1 MSPAFRGAIAL
12 ALLGLTAAA
21 HPAAAQTTADYS
33 TKVVNPFYV
42 VEDQY
47 TVTTDASSPTF
58 NRPAVA
64 RTGTT
69 TTFSNLSGLGTA
81 VAYGSHSFTASQTAT
96 YKISTTTSGYG
107 NVGGASNFLQLIYA
121 PSFDPTDPLKNA
133 GLAYIP
139 TGDTAEYQVELGPNK
154 NTDPKGNEINPN
166 GTFTFVNAGYYNATD
181 PDPTHDSLGTSTT
194 TISRLDNGSTTFVP
208 DASTRG
214 VIGQASQTLHVSSA
228 GTLTS
233 FNSFSFA
240 GLQQNG
246 IGDLTATLTHDGI
259 SVNLFNQPD
268 QFATPDNFGALAAF
282 DPSQT
287 YTFTDNGAD
296 LATVARDTVDSY
308 APDKEATYFPLIGGN
323 YQSLGALSAFYGTSL
338 AGDWTL
344 SVKDN
349 QVGDS
354 ASFLGFSFN
363 ASSAA
368 PVPEASTGVSLA
380 MACGLLG
387 FVVLWKRRQSNTSSN
402 V

>member
-12 ALLGLTAAA
+12 ALLGLTGAA
-21 HPAAAQTTADYS
+21 HPVAAQTTADYS

-69 TTFSNLSGLGTA
+69 TTFSNVSGLGTA
-81 VAYGSHSFTASQTAT
+81 VAYGTHSFTATQDAT

-107 NVGGASNFLQLIYA
+107 NIGGASNFLQLIYA

-139 TGDTAEYQVELGPNK
+139 TGDTAEYTLGLGQGSY
-154 NTDPKGNEINPN
+154 D
-166 GTFTFVNAGYYNATD
+166 FVNAGYYNATD
-181 PDPTHDSLGTSTT
+181 TDPTHDSLGTSTT

-208 DASTRG
+208 DASTRV
-214 VIGQASQTLHVSSA
+214 VIGQASQTLHVSDA
-228 GTLTS
+228 GTLSS
-233 FNSFSFA
+233 FNSFSFV
-240 GLQQNG
+240 GLQDDS
-246 IGDLTATLTHDGI
+246 IGDLTATLTHNGI
-259 SVNLFNQPD
+259 SVNLFDQPD
-268 QFATPDNFGALAAF
+268 QFATPDNFGYLAAF
-282 DPSQT
+282 DSSQT
-287 YTFTDNGAD
+287 YTFTHSCAAQEN
-296 LATVARDTVDSY
+296 VARGTVDSY
-308 APDKEATYFPLIGGN
+308 APDQEAAYFPMIGGN

-338 AGDWTL
+338 TGDWTL
-344 SVKDN
+344 TMQDN
-349 QVGDS
+349 QVGDT

-363 ASSAA
+363 ASSVA

-387 FVVLWKRRQSNTSSN
+387 FVVLLKRRKSATASN